1 MSTTKW
7 KLDPAHSEIQFKV
20 KHLMVTNVTGRF
32 TDFDANIETSSES
45 FEGADISFSAKTE
58 SIDTSNKDRDTH
70 LRSNDFFNAEQH
82 PELKFK
88 STSFKSKGDSDYELE
103 GEMTIRDKTAPVKLN
118 VEFGGLATD

>member
-32 TDFDANIETSSES
+32 TDFDANIETSSEN

-70 LRSNDFFNAEQH
+70 LRSNDFSMLSNIPNSNLSQL
-82 PELKFK
+82 PLNLKVVQIMNWK
-88 STSFKSKGDSDYELE
+88 E
-103 GEMTIRDKTAPVKLN
+103 I
-118 VEFGGLATD
+118 